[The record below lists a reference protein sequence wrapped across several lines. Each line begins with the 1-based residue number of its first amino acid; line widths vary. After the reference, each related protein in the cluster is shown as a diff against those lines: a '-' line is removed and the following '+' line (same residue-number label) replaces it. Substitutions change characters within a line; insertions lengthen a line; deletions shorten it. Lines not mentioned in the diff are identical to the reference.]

1 MCIVDNH
8 SNLIQMENQLKY
20 YKRMFDPLE
29 ERNKYLMFEVK
40 KLKIMLGDEF
50 MDFIEIETQTNLQLT
65 DNTAQTDLKEMVD
78 FAVQKN
84 VKAVKQIDNEV

>member
-20 YKRMFDPLE
+20 CKRMFDPLE

-40 KLKIMLGDEF
+40 TTKV
-50 MDFIEIETQTNLQLT
+50 T
-65 DNTAQTDLKEMVD
+65 
-78 FAVQKN
+78 
-84 VKAVKQIDNEV
+84 

>member
-20 YKRMFDPLE
+20 CKRMFDPLE

-50 MDFIEIETQTNLQLT
+50 MDFIEIETQTNL
-65 DNTAQTDLKEMVD
+65 
-78 FAVQKN
+78 
-84 VKAVKQIDNEV
+84 

>member
-29 ERNKYLMFEVK
+29 ERNKYLIFEVK

-50 MDFIEIETQTNLQLT
+50 MDFIGIET
-65 DNTAQTDLKEMVD
+65 
-78 FAVQKN
+78 
-84 VKAVKQIDNEV
+84 